1 MWRGGLGAGL
11 RWVRCE
17 LVFCSTFVILVL
29 VLVGGEGG
37 VGEMGEMMAN
47 VGGFG
52 GR

>member
-17 LVFCSTFVILVL
+17 LGFLFCFCDFGF
-29 VLVGGEGG
+29 GGRWE

-47 VGGFG
+47 VGSFG